1 MLEPEMGYREK
12 VAWLMFSSMA
22 VTLGPYLIYV
32 CVVQNGQP
40 IPLPGIDQLKLFATA
55 AVSWAVIIGTGH
67 LFLRL
72 KFPSEA
78 RAPADER
85 DHEIERRSF
94 RIGYFILIIGMIVV
108 GIFKPFYSVGWSII
122 NGAIFMIAVAEFIR
136 YLTIVHSYRKQRP

>member
-1 MLEPEMGYREK
+1 MGYREK

-32 CVVQNGQP
+32 YVVQNGQP
-40 IPLPGIDQLKLFATA
+40 IPLPGIGELKLYATA

-67 LFLRL
+67 LLLRL
-72 KFPSEA
+72 KFPSDT
-78 RAPADER
+78 RTPADER

-94 RIGYFILIIGMIVV
+94 RIGYFILIIGMIVI
-108 GIFKPFYSVGWSII
+108 GIFKPFYSAGWSII
-122 NGAIFMIAVAEFIR
+122 NGTILMIAVAELVR

>member
-1 MLEPEMGYREK
+1 MTYREK
-12 VAWLMFSSMA
+12 VAWLMFSSMV

-32 CVVQNGQP
+32 YVVQNGQP
-40 IPLPGIDQLKLFATA
+40 IPLPGIGQLQLYAIA
-55 AVSWAVIIGTGH
+55 AVSWAIVIGVGH

-78 RAPADER
+78 KARADER

-108 GIFKPFYSVGWSII
+108 GIFMPFYSAGWSVI
-122 NGAIFMIAVAEFIR
+122 NGAIFMIAAAEFVR